1 MQAPRR
7 GWRAACGAATLAA
20 VKSLNVIVGENIRRA
35 RKRAGLSQ
43 AQLAA
48 AIGCQQPLV
57 SRIETGVVSCTLE
70 VLYAV
75 SRATH
80 ASPAVLLPAPADDWR
95 FRVAASLWADST
107 DHARV
112 LIAAGAEM
120 LDRLCGPVAELAL
133 TDDDSLPPAPGA
145 PLDLE

>member
-1 MQAPRR
+1 M
-7 GWRAACGAATLAA
+7 
-20 VKSLNVIVGENIRRA
+20 KSQNVIVGENIRRA

-75 SRATH
+75 SRATQT
-80 ASPAVLLPAPADDWR
+80 SPAVLLPAPADDWR
-95 FRVAASLWADST
+95 LRVAASLWSDST
-107 DHARV
+107 DHARI
-112 LIAAGAEM
+112 LITAGAEM
-120 LDRLCGPVAELAL
+120 LDRLCGPVADLAL
-133 TDDDSLPPAPGA
+133 ADDDSLPPAPGA
-145 PLDLE
+145 PVELE